1 MGAELILGWLGSA
14 AAATV
19 ASVLVTSWWEVRKL
33 DRTERA
39 TAYSDFLSAFSKRSQ
54 VFSLRDQASKRGDQA
69 AVTKLTKKSRNLR
82 DDVWDAYVRIEMIG
96 KQETVEAALEL
107 IRFQDAQNVAFN
119 NGAKRAPNP
128 DRAAKVAA
136 FVAVARRDLKLAKLD
151 THPLRR
157 GYKSQ
162 SGVLLDVATE

>member
-1 MGAELILGWLGSA
+1 MGAELLLGWLGSA

-33 DRTERA
+33 DRSERA

-54 VFSLRDQASKRGDQA
+54 VFGLRDQAAKRGDQA
-69 AVTKLTKKSRNLR
+69 SVTKLTKKSRDLR
-82 DDVWDAYVRIEMIG
+82 NDAWDAYVRIEMIG
-96 KQETVEAALEL
+96 KQETVEAALDL
-107 IRFQDAQNVAFN
+107 VRFQDAQNVAFN

-128 DRAAKVAA
+128 ERAEKVAV
-136 FVAVARRDLKLAKLD
+136 FVAVARRDLKLSKLD

-162 SGVLLDVATE
+162 SGALLDVATD